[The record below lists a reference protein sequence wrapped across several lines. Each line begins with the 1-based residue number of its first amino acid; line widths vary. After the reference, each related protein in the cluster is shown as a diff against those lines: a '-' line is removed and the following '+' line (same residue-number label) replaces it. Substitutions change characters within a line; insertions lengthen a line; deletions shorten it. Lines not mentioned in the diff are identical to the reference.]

1 VRVAVIITCWE
12 LGQSRQ
18 LKVNE
23 SDVFQLLTGRIRGAT
38 PLIKSVLG
46 MKHASW
52 ALLITRD
59 WLADY

>member
-1 VRVAVIITCWE
+1 M
-12 LGQSRQ
+12 
-18 LKVNE
+18 KVT
-23 SDVFQLLTGRIRGAT
+23 SSGFFLTGRIRGAT
-38 PLIKSVLG
+38 PPIKSVLG